1 MNFKTI
7 HTLKIIETVNYIE
20 TVKIIE
26 TLEIN
31 ANIETVRKQRKN
43 FETVKG
49 DVDRL
54 RNRHGVLAM
63 PSILESIVQKTLEVN
78 TIERQNESQTSLK
91 LISSRSRVLK
101 NVSQLHHI
109 LDFGESTSPLRMSG
123 LLTI

>member
-1 MNFKTI
+1 
-7 HTLKIIETVNYIE
+7 
-20 TVKIIE
+20 
-26 TLEIN
+26 
-31 ANIETVRKQRKN
+31 
-43 FETVKG
+43 
-49 DVDRL
+49 
-54 RNRHGVLAM
+54 M

-78 TIERQNESQTSLK
+78 KIERQNESQTSLK